1 MYGFLRSRAKHIVK
15 EKFGWVNPPS
25 LFERYNMRGKLR
37 HASVVILGLLMV
49 SAPLFAHHGNSA
61 YDMSKTTSYKATV
74 TKFEYSNPHTQVY
87 FDVTDDKGIVEH
99 WVAETTNP
107 AMLNRVGW
115 SRDSLKTGD
124 QVILIANPNKVG
136 ARVVFLE
143 KVVFVDGKE
152 LTTQKAF

>member
-1 MYGFLRSRAKHIVK
+1 
-15 EKFGWVNPPS
+15 
-25 LFERYNMRGKLR
+25 MRGMLPR
-37 HASVVILGLLMV
+37 FYLAWFGFCMV
-49 SAPLFAHHGNSA
+49 STPLLAHHGNSA
-61 YDMSKTTSYKATV
+61 YDTSKTTSYKATV

-87 FDVTDDKGIVEH
+87 FDVTDEKGNVEH

-115 SRDSLKTGD
+115 TRDTLKPGD
-124 QVILIANPNKVG
+124 QVTLIANPNKVG

-143 KVVFVDGKE
+143 KVVFSDGKE

>member
-1 MYGFLRSRAKHIVK
+1 
-15 EKFGWVNPPS
+15 
-25 LFERYNMRGKLR
+25 MRGKLR